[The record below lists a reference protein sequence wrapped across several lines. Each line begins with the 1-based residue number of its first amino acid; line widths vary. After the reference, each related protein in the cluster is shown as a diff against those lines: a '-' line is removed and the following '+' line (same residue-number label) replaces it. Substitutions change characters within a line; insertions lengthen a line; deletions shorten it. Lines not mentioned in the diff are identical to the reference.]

1 MMARTTTTLNFT
13 ELSLL
18 PGLDGFVH
26 FDPDGDVIQAKLE
39 NNSQILDLRKTL
51 TNIINS
57 QEPLAAISSRL
68 MLTDKGVLQVLS
80 FGTSYLIVLAGHK
93 SPVDITRLTA
103 ITDALHTNASL

>member
-1 MMARTTTTLNFT
+1 MMARTSTTAIDFT
-13 ELSLL
+13 ELRLL

-26 FDPDGDVIQAKLE
+26 FDPEGDVIQAKLE

-57 QEPLAAISSRL
+57 QEPLAAITSRL
-68 MLTDKGVLQVLS
+68 MLTDKGVMQVLS

-93 SPVDITRLTA
+93 SPVDVTKLTT
-103 ITDALHTNASL
+103 ITDALIQMPH